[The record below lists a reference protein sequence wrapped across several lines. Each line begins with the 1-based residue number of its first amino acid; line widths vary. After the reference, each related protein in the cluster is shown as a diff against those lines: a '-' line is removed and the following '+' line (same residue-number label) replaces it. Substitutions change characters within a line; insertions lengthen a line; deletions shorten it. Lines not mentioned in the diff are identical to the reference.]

1 MSEPLQA
8 LAALAAISLAGG
20 VLFWPERGYFWRWR
34 QLRKM
39 SERILVE
46 DALKHLYNCEY
57 RRQTLTVES
66 LAGAL
71 GVPSNRAAE
80 LLARLGA
87 LRLLKSA
94 EGGLHLTAAGRD
106 YALRILRVHRLWEYY
121 LAEKTG
127 LTEVDWHPAAEHRE
141 HELSPDEADRL
152 DAQMGYPVY
161 DPHGDPIPT
170 SSGDIA
176 PVRGQPLPT
185 LPAGSAATVVHIE
198 DEPAGVYAQLVE
210 AGVQLGMRLEV
221 MEISPEY
228 IRFLADGDEHVLSL
242 VVAASISAVPLP
254 KEQGVKEPHET
265 LAALRPRE
273 KGRVVHLSPAC
284 RGLERRR
291 LLDLGIVPG
300 TLVEAEM
307 RSPGGDPTAYRVRGA
322 LIALRKEQ
330 AEQVHITR
338 QMEAV

>member
-1 MSEPLQA
+1 MAEPLQA
-8 LAALAAISLAGG
+8 LLAIAAVSLAGG

-34 QLRKM
+34 YLRKM
-39 SERILVE
+39 GERILLE

-71 GVPSNRAAE
+71 GLTGNRAAE

-106 YALRILRVHRLWEYY
+106 YALRIIRVHRLWEYY

-127 LTEVDWHPAAEHRE
+127 LAEVDWHPAAEHRE
-141 HELSPDEADRL
+141 HELSPAETDRL
-152 DAQMGYPVY
+152 AEQMGHPLY

-176 PVRGQPLPT
+176 PVRGQPLTT
-185 LPAGSAATVVHIE
+185 LPTGSVATVIHVE

-228 IRFLADGDEHVLSL
+228 IRFLADGEEHVLSL
-242 VVAASISAVPLP
+242 VVAASIYAVPLP
-254 KEQGVKEPHET
+254 QEQEMKGPYET
-265 LAALRPRE
+265 LAALLPRE
-273 KGRVVHLSPAC
+273 KGRVVHLSPGC

-300 TLVEAEM
+300 TVVEAEM
-307 RSPGGDPTAYRVRGA
+307 KSPSGDPTAYRIRGA

-330 AEQVHITR
+330 AEQIQITR